1 MENSDLEFQF
11 NGETGWGKGGCLN
24 EENRV
29 QELLRMAKK
38 LDVSCREQLRY
49 IIEQNIKYSQQLDLT
64 PPYYRLALLCLFKV
78 MEVEDTV
85 LFYKA
90 KFEVDF
96 DTGFLACPEM
106 VVGKDKQETLEFLK
120 VNHHTKILDY
130 LGGLDYSVLKTYQ
143 DLCVVADNAI
153 KNL

>member
-1 MENSDLEFQF
+1 
-11 NGETGWGKGGCLN
+11 
-24 EENRV
+24 
-29 QELLRMAKK
+29 MAKK